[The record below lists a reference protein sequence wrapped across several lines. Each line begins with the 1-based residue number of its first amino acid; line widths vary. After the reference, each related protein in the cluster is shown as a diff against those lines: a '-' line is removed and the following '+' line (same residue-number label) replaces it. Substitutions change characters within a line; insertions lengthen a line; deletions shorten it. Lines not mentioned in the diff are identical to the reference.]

1 MNAPTEAAHMAPAIA
16 QQAAAAELSIKD
28 AVLAQFKAAELN
40 ITTLADKYRDVAY
53 DVATPKGMKEAVAA
67 RADLRDNGRLFVTK
81 AEARIKAEV
90 NDLKRVMSSEV
101 DRLVAIVKP
110 VEDAVDA
117 QIKAEEQRKA
127 AEKAERER
135 IAAEKAAVHQAKIAK
150 IRAAADNAKGI
161 SSERIMNGIALVE
174 GLTFGVECED
184 FLSQYQQAK
193 EETLASMRSSLADAQ
208 AREAAEAQR
217 LENERVAAELAA
229 QRAALEAQAA
239 ELRRQAEAAEA
250 TRVAATHAIVLTFP
264 EPDVQQAESNRI
276 HQAQQPQQV
285 LKAEPATA
293 DATDRG
299 PAVIESPR
307 GGAMGAG
314 QAAAAAPAGDAAVNL
329 AELGRQATQFAE
341 QVDMVKAARA
351 AEPATLKLGTIGER
365 LGFTLTEAFVSEVL
379 GIKPSGKDKRAVMF
393 KESDFGRICAA
404 LVNHIHKAKAGE
416 LLAA

>member
-1 MNAPTEAAHMAPAIA
+1 MNAPTEQAHLAPAVV
-16 QQAAAAELSIKD
+16 QQASVAELSIKD
-28 AVLAQFKAAELN
+28 AVLAQFKAAELT

-81 AEARIKAEV
+81 AETRIKGEV

-161 SSERIMNGIALVE
+161 SSERIMNGIALVD

-184 FLSQYQQAK
+184 FLIQYQQAK

-239 ELRRQAEAAEA
+239 ELRRQTEAAEA
-250 TRVAATHAIVLTFP
+250 ARVAVTHAIVLTFP
-264 EPDVQQAESNRI
+264 EPDVQQAEATRI

-285 LKAEPATA
+285 LKAEPAPVLA

-314 QAAAAAPAGDAAVNL
+314 QAAAAAPAG
-329 AELGRQATQFAE
+329 
-341 QVDMVKAARA
+341 
-351 AEPATLKLGTIGER
+351 EPATLKLGTIGER

-379 GIKPSGKDKRAVMF
+379 GIQPSGKDKRAVLYR
-393 KESDFGRICAA
+393 ESDFSRICDA
-404 LVNHIHKAKAGE
+404 LSRHVLQAKAGE